1 MEMIQLPQSILGGL
15 KMSKAK
21 LKKHT
26 LLLFSGDFERLGD
39 LHQDVKPSVV
49 LRTLL
54 HNHIK
59 RVMEASPTP
68 ELEME
73 G

>member
-1 MEMIQLPQSILGGL
+1 MP
-15 KMSKAK
+15 KDK

-26 LLLFSGDFERLGD
+26 LLLFPGDFDRLRD
-39 LHQDVKPSVV
+39 LHPDVTPSVA

-54 HNHIK
+54 RNHIK

-68 ELEME
+68 EPNLEV
-73 G
+73 

>member
-1 MEMIQLPQSILGGL
+1 MQ
-15 KMSKAK
+15 KVK

-26 LLLFSGDFERLGD
+26 LLLFPGDFDRLRD
-39 LHQDVKPSVV
+39 LHPGAKPSVV

-54 HNHIK
+54 RNHIK

-68 ELEME
+68 EPKME

>member
-1 MEMIQLPQSILGGL
+1 MEKG
-15 KMSKAK
+15 K

-26 LLLFSGDFERLGD
+26 LFLFPGDFDRLRD
-39 LHQDVKPSVV
+39 LHPDVKPSVA

-54 HNHIK
+54 RNHIR

-68 ELEME
+68 ELTVER
-73 G
+73 

>member
-1 MEMIQLPQSILGGL
+1 MQ
-15 KMSKAK
+15 KVK

-26 LLLFSGDFERLGD
+26 LLLYPGDFDKLRD
-39 LHQDVKPSVV
+39 LHPGAKPSVV

-54 HNHIK
+54 RNHIK
-59 RVMEASPTP
+59 RGMEASQTP
-68 ELEME
+68 EPKME

>member
-1 MEMIQLPQSILGGL
+1 
-15 KMSKAK
+15 MSKAD

-26 LLLFSGDFERLGD
+26 LLLFNGDFERLKD
-39 LHQDVKPSVV
+39 LHTNVTPSKA

-59 RVMEASPTP
+59 RVMEATPTP
-68 ELEME
+68 ELETE

>member
-1 MEMIQLPQSILGGL
+1 
-15 KMSKAK
+15 MSKAD

-26 LLLFSGDFERLGD
+26 LLLFDGDFDRLKD
-39 LHQDVKPSVV
+39 LHPDVTPSKV

-54 HNHIK
+54 RNHIK
-59 RVMEASPTP
+59 RVMEATPTP
-68 ELEME
+68 ELETE